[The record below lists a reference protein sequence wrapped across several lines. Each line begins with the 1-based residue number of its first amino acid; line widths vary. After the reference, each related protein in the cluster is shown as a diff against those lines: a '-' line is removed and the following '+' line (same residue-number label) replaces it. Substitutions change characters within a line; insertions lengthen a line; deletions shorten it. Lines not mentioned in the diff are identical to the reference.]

1 MTQEPG
7 AGDPGANQLL
17 ARLPG
22 DVLDSLSTEQVR
34 AIRKAAAE
42 RGWGNDHFTNIRLSV
57 PLPFRPVYFSVVAG
71 RERRNAVR
79 RRTLGLQHPLRTFG
93 NAVFAALAVWLLL
106 LAGLVAVLIHSSILE
121 L

>member
-1 MTQEPG
+1 M
-7 AGDPGANQLL
+7 
-17 ARLPG
+17 
-22 DVLDSLSTEQVR
+22 
-34 AIRKAAAE
+34 
-42 RGWGNDHFTNIRLSV
+42 
-57 PLPFRPVYFSVVAG
+57 VAG

-93 NAVFAALAVWLLL
+93 NAVFAALAVWVLL